1 MEQSK
6 NIKLIQ
12 SYLKKNSISVIDLIG
27 IIALMII
34 TRDIFKKNSEV
45 YDFVND
51 ILDVHFPQYVIK
63 SRTLMVARINRL
75 LVGMDESQ
83 IKKIQLNLTSY
94 LEEVNISEME
104 ERFITHKKKKKNE
117 NEKLEKWLKGL

>member
-51 ILDVHFPQYVIK
+51 ILDVRFPQYVIK